1 VYSLFAYIRR
11 IAYAYAYRITAC
23 LYRILEAIF
32 KICMC

>member
-1 VYSLFAYIRR
+1 VPVWLIRQD
-11 IAYAYAYRITAC
+11 C